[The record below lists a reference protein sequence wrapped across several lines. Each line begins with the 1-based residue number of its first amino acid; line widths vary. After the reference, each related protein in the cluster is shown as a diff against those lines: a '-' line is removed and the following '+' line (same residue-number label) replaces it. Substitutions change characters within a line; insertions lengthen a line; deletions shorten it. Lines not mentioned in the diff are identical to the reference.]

1 MFLLRASTWILL
13 MLDVRGSGPTVDQA
27 FSAIYKHDRWGGGS
41 DQKAGGGSGGG
52 GSSESGAIGASRII
66 FHLAMKYA
74 LSGIVDAPC
83 GAMAWQ
89 ESLVNQLQH
98 AIPGFRYLG
107 LDVVHSVVEKN
118 RARFVSWP
126 NVTFVE
132 ADLTKPESVQVKG
145 AYGLLFSRDSM
156 MHNTLEGCWQMLDT
170 FTRSPVKYVLL
181 GSYRGDKPGRR
192 NGAVQNGKWF
202 SIQLDKPPFGMQYIE
217 KIAEANIVGEN
228 KYMFLYD
235 RKALR
240 KELIQRG
247 HIKLEPWPRQPG
259 NPTRQQPGSNPANRA
274 NRQTGNA
281 TRQSGNPAA

>member
-1 MFLLRASTWILL
+1 MFLLRASTCILL
-13 MLDVRGSGPTVDQA
+13 MLDVRGSGLTVKQA
-27 FSAIYKHDRWGGGS
+27 FGAIYKHDRWGGTS
-41 DQKAGGGSGGG
+41 DQKAGGGSGG

-98 AIPGFRYLG
+98 AIPGFQYLG
-107 LDVVHSVVEKN
+107 LDIVQSAVERN

-132 ADLTKPESVQVKG
+132 ADLTRPESVTQVKG

-181 GSYRGDKPGRR
+181 GSYGADKPGRR

-202 SIQLDKPPFGMQYIE
+202 SIQLDRPPFGMQYIE
-217 KIAEANIVGEN
+217 KIAEANLVGEN

-247 HIKLEPWPRQPG
+247 RIKPHGLTTE
-259 NPTRQQPGSNPANRA
+259 
-274 NRQTGNA
+274 
-281 TRQSGNPAA
+281 

>member
-13 MLDVRGSGPTVDQA
+13 MLDVRGSGPTAEQA

-52 GSSESGAIGASRII
+52 SSELGAIGASRII

-74 LSGIVDAPC
+74 VSGIVDAPC

-107 LDVVHSVVEKN
+107 LDVVQSVVERN
-118 RARFVSWP
+118 RARFVSRP

-132 ADLTKPESVQVKG
+132 ADLTRPESVQVKG

-181 GSYRGDKPGRR
+181 GSYGADKPGRR
-192 NGAVQNGKWF
+192 NGAVQNGRWF
-202 SIQLDKPPFGMQYIE
+202 SIQLDRPPFGMQYIE
-217 KIAEANIVGEN
+217 KIPEANIVGEN

-240 KELIQRG
+240 KELIERG
-247 HIKLEPWPRQPG
+247 HIQPNG
-259 NPTRQQPGSNPANRA
+259 LPTE
-274 NRQTGNA
+274 
-281 TRQSGNPAA
+281 

>member
-52 GSSESGAIGASRII
+52 GSSESGAIDASRII

-98 AIPGFRYLG
+98 AIPGFQYLG
-107 LDVVHSVVEKN
+107 LDIVQSAVERN

-132 ADLTKPESVQVKG
+132 ADLTRPESVTQVKG

-181 GSYRGDKPGRR
+181 GSYGADKPGRM

-202 SIQLDKPPFGMQYIE
+202 SIQLDRPPFGMQYIE
-217 KIAEANIVGEN
+217 KIAEANLVGEN

-247 HIKLEPWPRQPG
+247 RIKPHGLTTE
-259 NPTRQQPGSNPANRA
+259 
-274 NRQTGNA
+274 
-281 TRQSGNPAA
+281 

>member
-13 MLDVRGSGPTVDQA
+13 MLDVRGSGLTAEQA

-41 DQKAGGGSGGG
+41 NQTAGGGSGA
-52 GSSESGAIGASRII
+52 GSSEAGAIGASRII

-107 LDVVHSVVEKN
+107 LDVVQSVVERN

-132 ADLTKPESVQVKG
+132 ADLTRPESVQVKQG
-145 AYGLLFSRDSM
+145 ANGLLFSRDSM

-181 GSYRGDKPGRR
+181 GSYGADKPGRR
-192 NGAVQNGKWF
+192 NGAVQIGRWF

-217 KIAEANIVGEN
+217 KIPEANIVGEN

-240 KELIQRG
+240 KELIHRG
-247 HIKLEPWPRQPG
+247 HIKLEPWPRRPG
-259 NPTRQQPGSNPANRA
+259 NQTRQQPDSKPANQA
-274 NRQTGNA
+274 NHQTGNA